1 MRVITCE
8 NYEKMSKVAA
18 SMVKAQIVLK
28 PNSVLGL
35 ATGSTPEG
43 MYAALAEWHKMH
55 GLDFSE
61 VKTFNLDEY
70 YPIDR
75 ENDQSYYYFMDK
87 HLYSKINIKKENAH
101 VPNGN
106 ASDVDAECANY
117 DKNIDAAGGIDLQ
130 ILGIGSNGHVGF
142 NEPGPELTAG
152 THKVTLTE
160 GTIKDNSRFF
170 ASEAEVPKHALTS
183 GMATIMKAKK
193 IVIMVSGK
201 NKAEPLKKLLSGKI
215 TTDCPAT
222 MLNMHPDVV
231 VIADKDAMEG

>member
-201 NKAEPLKKLLSGKI
+201 NKAVPLKKLLSGKI